1 MTTDKITVYKETLRS
16 SEVLELLTKGNSP
29 SAIAKQLQIPI
40 SNVYKYI
47 NDSLRQ
53 MSVDMQSRR
62 EMYEMVSF
70 ERLERLYGHVSKAI
84 EHQAEI
90 QPEVGPDPRLIKVGL
105 EIIKTEQS
113 VLQMGQKDGKKEDN
127 RVLIQNTFV
136 GESELYKTALA
147 IAQENSVGYHVSQ
160 PADPMMVEPDSRLS
174 ELEDLARKFLPEG
187 VFTNNDELDELGVD
201 SE

>member
-1 MTTDKITVYKETLRS
+1 
-16 SEVLELLTKGNSP
+16 
-29 SAIAKQLQIPI
+29 
-40 SNVYKYI
+40 
-47 NDSLRQ
+47 
-53 MSVDMQSRR
+53 
-62 EMYEMVSF
+62 
-70 ERLERLYGHVSKAI
+70 
-84 EHQAEI
+84 
-90 QPEVGPDPRLIKVGL
+90 
-105 EIIKTEQS
+105 
-113 VLQMGQKDGKKEDN
+113 
-127 RVLIQNTFV
+127 V